1 MVDYEVQKLQQKLI
15 DIRKEKIELMEAL
28 NTTQNE
34 KKKLERDYKELAKK
48 YQRVFDELLMIK
60 AGKPIHKK

>member
-34 KKKLERDYKELAKK
+34 KKKLERDYKELARK

>member
-34 KKKLERDYKELAKK
+34 KKKLERDYKELIKK
-48 YQRVFDELLMIK
+48 YQTVSDELLMIK